1 MSAIEISGLVKSY
14 SNFRALDA
22 LDLTLDGGQVVGL
35 LGENGCGK
43 TTLMKV
49 LSGALK
55 QYEGEVAIYGQSPGV
70 ETKSIVSYLPDK
82 SFLANNSTIESAEG
96 VFVRFFED
104 FNRGKFNR
112 LMGSFGIDQKRKL
125 NTLSKGQREK
135 VQIALSMSRDA
146 KVFLLD
152 EPISGVD
159 PAARDAIIDAI
170 LQDLP
175 VGSLVVISTHL
186 IHDLEPILDSVVLM
200 RRGKVLLSGNIE
212 SLRQKYG
219 KSTDQLFREMYR

>member
-49 LSGALK
+49 LSGALR

-82 SFLANNSTIESAEG
+82 SFLANNST
-96 VFVRFFED
+96 FE
-104 FNRGKFNR
+104 R
-112 LMGSFGIDQKRKL
+112 
-125 NTLSKGQREK
+125 
-135 VQIALSMSRDA
+135 
-146 KVFLLD
+146 
-152 EPISGVD
+152 
-159 PAARDAIIDAI
+159 
-170 LQDLP
+170 
-175 VGSLVVISTHL
+175 
-186 IHDLEPILDSVVLM
+186 VL
-200 RRGKVLLSGNIE
+200 
-212 SLRQKYG
+212 SLR
-219 KSTDQLFREMYR
+219 F